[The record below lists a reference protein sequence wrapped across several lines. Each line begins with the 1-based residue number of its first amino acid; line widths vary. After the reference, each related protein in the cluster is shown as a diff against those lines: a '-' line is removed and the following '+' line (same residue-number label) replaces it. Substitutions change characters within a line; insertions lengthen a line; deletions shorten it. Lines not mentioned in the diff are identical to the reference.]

1 MRTAVKGLWRANGL
15 TIVTL
20 ILFFLFLV
28 GHSWSGLNE
37 YNEEQAEHGQPAVSY
52 GEYLTS
58 GHFVETFTENAESE
72 FLQMGLFVWLTT
84 FLRQKGSPESK
95 KLGREEVD
103 KDPRRNRERGSP
115 WPVQRGGFTLMVY
128 ENSLTLVFV
137 VLFVFFF
144 LAHAASG
151 AAHYSE
157 EQLAH
162 GGEAVSMLQ
171 YLGTSRMWFESF
183 QNWQSEMLA
192 VASLVV
198 FSIFLR
204 QRGSPESKPVAAP
217 HSKTG
222 SA

>member
-1 MRTAVKGLWRANGL
+1 MRRRWRENGL

-20 ILFFLFLV
+20 VLFFLFLV
-28 GHSWSGLNE
+28 GNSVTGWHDHSQDQE
-37 YNEEQAEHGQPAVSY
+37 DHGQPAL
-52 GEYLTS
+52 GFTEYLVS
-58 GHFVETFTENAESE
+58 GHFIESFTENAESE

-103 KDPRRNRERGSP
+103 KDPRRDRQRGSP
-115 WPVQRGGFTLMVY
+115 WPVQRGGLALTIY

-137 VLFVFFF
+137 ALFIVSFF
-144 LAHAASG
+144 AHAASG
-151 AAHYSE
+151 AANYSE

-171 YLGTSRMWFESF
+171 YLGTSRMWFESL

-217 HSKTG
+217 NSKTG
-222 SA
+222 TA

>member
-1 MRTAVKGLWRANGL
+1 MQRIWRENGL
-15 TIVTL
+15 TIVAL
-20 ILFFLFLV
+20 ALFLLFLG
-28 GHSWSGLNE
+28 GHTWSGLNE
-37 YNEEQAEHGQPAVSY
+37 YNEEQAEHGQRAVSY
-52 GEYLTS
+52 AEYLTS
-58 GHFVETFTENAESE
+58 GHFIETFAENAESE

-103 KDPRRNRERGSP
+103 KDPRRNKERGSP
-115 WPVQRGGFTLMVY
+115 WPVQRGGIALTIY
-128 ENSLTLVFV
+128 ENSLTLIFVALFV
-137 VLFVFFF
+137 VSF

-151 AAHYSE
+151 AANYSE

-171 YLGTSRMWFESF
+171 YLGTSRMWLESF

-217 HSKTG
+217 NSRTG
-222 SA
+222 TA

>member
-1 MRTAVKGLWRANGL
+1 VQRLWRENGL
-15 TIVTL
+15 TIVAL
-20 ILFFLFLV
+20 SLFLLFLI
-28 GHSWSGLNE
+28 GHSVSGHNE
-37 YNEEQAEHGQPAVSY
+37 YNEEQEEHEQPTVSY
-52 GEYLTS
+52 SEYLTS
-58 GHFVETFTENAESE
+58 GHFLETFSENAESE

-95 KLGREEVD
+95 KLGRDEVD
-103 KDPRRNRERGSP
+103 KDPRRNREPGSP

-137 VLFVFFF
+137 VLFALSFMV
-144 LAHAASG
+144 HAAAG
-151 AAHYSE
+151 AANYSE

-162 GGEAVSMLQ
+162 GGDAVSMIQ

-192 VASLVV
+192 IAALVV
-198 FSIFLR
+198 LSIFLR

-217 HSKTG
+217 HTKTG

>member
-1 MRTAVKGLWRANGL
+1 MRRLWRENGL

-20 ILFFLFLV
+20 ALFVLFLA
-28 GHSWSGLNE
+28 GHSWAGLNE
-37 YNEEQAEHGQPAVSY
+37 HNEEQAEHEQPAVSY
-52 GEYLTS
+52 AEYLAS
-58 GHFVETFTENAESE
+58 GHFIATFAENAESE

-103 KDPRRNRERGSP
+103 KDPRRDRERGSP
-115 WPVQRGGFTLMVY
+115 WPVQRGGFPLLVY
-128 ENSLTLVFV
+128 ENSLTLIFV

-144 LAHAASG
+144 LLHAWSG

-162 GGEAVSMLQ
+162 GGEAVSLLQ
-171 YLGTSRMWFESF
+171 YLGTSRMWLESF

-217 HSKTG
+217 HSRTG

>member
-1 MRTAVKGLWRANGL
+1 MQRVWRENGL

-20 ILFFLFLV
+20 ALFLLFV
-28 GHSWSGLNE
+28 LGHSIAGMNE
-37 YNEEQAEHGQPAVSY
+37 YNEERAEHEQPPVGY
-52 GEYLTS
+52 TEYLAS
-58 GHFVETFTENAESE
+58 GHFIATFAENAESE

-95 KLGREEVD
+95 KLSREDVD
-103 KDPRRNRERGSP
+103 RDPRRDRQRGSP
-115 WPVQRGGFTLMVY
+115 GVVQRGGFPLAVY
-128 ENSLTLVFV
+128 ENSLTITFAALFV
-137 VLFVFFF
+137 VFF
-144 LAHAASG
+144 LIHAASG
-151 AAHYSE
+151 AANYSE

-162 GGEAVSMLQ
+162 GGEAVSLIQ

-192 VASLVV
+192 VAAIVV

-222 SA
+222 SS